1 MAGFLNRL
9 RAKRPPAHKPH
20 PHPSVATPV
29 EPKPYADRWWR
40 AADGLRL
47 HARDYGG
54 GEGEARV
61 PVICLH
67 GLTRNAADFE
77 DLAPWIAA
85 QGRRVLAI
93 DVRGRGKSDWD
104 PEPFHYTP
112 AVYASDVAEL
122 MALAA
127 IRKAVF
133 IGTSMGGL
141 IMMMLAATR
150 SDLIEAAVLND
161 VGPRIAPEGL
171 KRISSYAG
179 AAVKVDTWAEAA
191 DYAKATNGLA
201 FPHYTQADW
210 LTFAHRLF
218 EPDPHAHGKLRLAC
232 DPAIAV
238 PIRAAEGTQG
248 GDIAPLFIALTA
260 GRKSLLIHGETSDIL
275 DASTVT
281 EMKLLAPG
289 MDYAAVPNVGHAP
302 TLSEPVARAAIKR
315 LLDTAN

>member
-1 MAGFLNRL
+1 MSGFLKRL
-9 RAKRPPAHKPH
+9 RTRTPPAHH
-20 PHPSVATPV
+20 PAHPAVATPAS
-29 EPKPYADRWWR
+29 PLTYADRWWR

-54 GEGEARV
+54 GEGDARV

-85 QGRRVLAI
+85 QGRRVLAV
-93 DVRGRGKSDWD
+93 DVRGRGKSAWD

-112 AVYASDVAEL
+112 AIYASDVAEL
-122 MALAA
+122 MSLLA

-150 SDLIEAAVLND
+150 PDLIEAAVLND

-171 KRISSYAG
+171 KRVGGYAG
-179 AAVKVDTWAEAA
+179 AATRVDTWAEAA
-191 DYAKATNGLA
+191 DYAKATNDVA
-201 FPHYTQADW
+201 FPHFGHADW
-210 LTFAHRLF
+210 LAFAHRLF

-238 PIRAAEGTQG
+238 PVRAAEGAPQ

-289 MDYAAVPNVGHAP
+289 MEYAAIPGVGHAP
-302 TLSEPVARAAIKR
+302 TLSEPIARAAIRR
-315 LLDTAN
+315 LLDASN

>member
-1 MAGFLNRL
+1 MSGFLKRL
-9 RAKRPPAHKPH
+9 RTKAPPARQPAH
-20 PHPSVATPV
+20 SAVATPALRL
-29 EPKPYADRWWR
+29 PYADRWWR
-40 AADGLRL
+40 ASDGLRL
-47 HARDYGG
+47 HAHDYCG
-54 GEGEARV
+54 GEGDAKA

-93 DVRGRGKSDWD
+93 DVRGRGKSAWD

-127 IRKAVF
+127 IKKAVF

-141 IMMMLAATR
+141 IMMLLAATR

-171 KRISSYAG
+171 KRITAYAG
-179 AAVKVDTWAEAA
+179 ASPSVDTWAEAA
-191 DYAKATNGLA
+191 DYAKATNGVA
-201 FPHYTQADW
+201 FPHYGEAEW
-210 LTFAHRLF
+210 LAFAHRLF

-232 DPAIAV
+232 DPAIAA

-260 GRKSLLIHGETSDIL
+260 GRKSLLVHGETSDIL

-289 MDYAAVPNVGHAP
+289 MDYAAIPGVGHAP
-302 TLSEPVARAAIKR
+302 TLSEPIARAAIKR